1 MKMLL
6 IKIIINWI
14 FKISRKEITYFS
26 DNSFEKNLNEN
37 EKESLKIK
45 KFKFLKDYSRN
56 VIIYFFLIILINI
69 FAAYICICYGAFFE
83 NSFLYFI
90 FSFFTSYILSIIF
103 CYCFCLIIILI
114 YKIWKKTENEIA
126 IALFILLSKLY

>member
-1 MKMLL
+1 MLL
-6 IKIIINWI
+6 IKIIINWV
-14 FKISRKEITYFS
+14 FKLSIKEITYMS
-26 DNSFEKNLNEN
+26 DNSFEKKLNEI

-56 VIIYFFLIILINI
+56 VIIYFFLIIVINI
-69 FAAYICICYGAFFE
+69 LAAYICICYGAFFE
-83 NSFLYFI
+83 NSISYFI
-90 FSFFTSYILSIIF
+90 LSFFTSYILSIIF